1 MSVYIIGTSLSVL
14 FAYIATHIGATNQIN
29 IRQKKVATRIFQFL
43 SFLPLTLIMAVRYG
57 VGTDFFSYQE
67 IYLYGYGKTRAHKE
81 TGYLLFQNI
90 LKLFSK
96 NPQVIIIV
104 TSVII
109 CASYF
114 ILFYRESINPTYS
127 ILMFVIDK
135 DYFMSMNGMRQ
146 YLATAIVLFTIPS
159 LREKKWKSVLIA
171 IFIAFFIHRTAA
183 VFLLLIMLYYFEIKP
198 GVGIIAIGITFLGS
212 NMILRFLMPLIRR
225 WGYSYFD
232 VGSSY
237 FNKEGDVNRTYLA
250 IYLCFFVL
258 ILYLFKTVIQYDS
271 LKLLYSA
278 VLLNLVM
285 VAISPVMPTN
295 FYWTMVHFN
304 SIIATYTP
312 QLTSTI
318 NSKVLRWI
326 INGAIV
332 IAFIMITAPS
342 IMEGNQGVIPY
353 RSIWS
358 V

>member
-14 FAYIATHIGATNQIN
+14 FAYIATHISTTKQMN
-29 IRQKKVATRIFQFL
+29 IKQKKVATRIFQFL

-96 NPQVIIIV
+96 NPQFIIIV

-114 ILFYRESINPTYS
+114 IFFYRESINPAYS
-127 ILMFVIDK
+127 ILLFVINK

-146 YLATAIVLFTIPS
+146 YLAAAIILFSVPNM
-159 LREKKWKSVLIA
+159 REKKWKSVLAA
-171 IFIAFFIHRTAA
+171 ICIAFFIHRTSAI
-183 VFLLLIMLYYFEIKP
+183 FLLLFAMYNFEVKP
-198 GVGIIAIGITFLGS
+198 VMGIIAIAVTFAGS
-212 NMILRFLMPLIRR
+212 NVILRFLMPLIRR

-232 VGSSY
+232 ADSSY
-237 FNKEGDVNRTYLA
+237 FNKSGDINLTYLS
-250 IYLCFFVL
+250 IYLSFFVL
-258 ILYLFKTVIQYDS
+258 ILYLFKTVCKYDT

-285 VAISPVMPTN
+285 AALSPVMPTN
-295 FYWTMVHFN
+295 FNWVMVHLN
-304 SIIATYTP
+304 SIIAAYTP
-312 QLTSTI
+312 QLTSAI
-318 NSKVLRWI
+318 SSKVLRWA
-326 INGAIV
+326 INATIV
-332 IAFIMITAPS
+332 IAYILITIPS
-342 IMEGNQGVIPY
+342 IMGGNQDVLPY

-358 V
+358 Y